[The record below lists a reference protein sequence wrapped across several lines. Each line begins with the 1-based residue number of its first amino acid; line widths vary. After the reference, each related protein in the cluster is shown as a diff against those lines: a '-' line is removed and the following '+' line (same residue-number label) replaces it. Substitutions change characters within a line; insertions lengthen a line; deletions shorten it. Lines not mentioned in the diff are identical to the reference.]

1 MTNPVTLRPAD
12 QCCYD
17 IVSLGEVM
25 LRLDPGERRIRTA
38 RSFDA
43 WEGGGEYNVSR
54 GLSRVF
60 GKHAAVIT
68 SLVDDPVGH
77 LVGDL
82 ITAGGV
88 DDQFITWVPS
98 DGVGRTVR
106 TGLNF
111 TERGFGVRGAVG
123 VSDRGHSAASQ
134 LRAKTSTSTVSL
146 DNWECDGYTPEAST
160 PPCHRAALR
169 PRRLSWQLPT
179 LTAPLSPTTST
190 TARACGS
197 RSAVKRRHTVSTANW
212 RGWSTS

>member
-134 LRAKTSTSTVSL
+134 LRAEDLSL
-146 DNWECDGYTPEAST
+146 I
-160 PPCHRAALR
+160 HI
-169 PRRLSWQLPT
+169 
-179 LTAPLSPTTST
+179 
-190 TARACGS
+190 
-197 RSAVKRRHTVSTANW
+197 
-212 RGWSTS
+212 

>member
-1 MTNPVTLRPAD
+1 MLLRH
-12 QCCYD
+12 
-17 IVSLGEVM
+17 
-25 LRLDPGERRIRTA
+25 RLPRRSNAATRPGERRIRTA

-68 SLVDDPVGH
+68 SLVDDPVGR

-123 VSDRGHSAASQ
+123 VSDRGHTAASQ
-134 LRAKTSTSTVSL
+134 LRAEDIDVDRL
-146 DNWECDGYTPEAST
+146 FGQLGVRCYIPEAST
-160 PPCHRAALR
+160 PPCHRPALR
-169 PRRLSWQLPT
+169 PRRLSWQRPT

-197 RSAVKRRHTVSTANW
+197 
-212 RGWSTS
+212 